1 MNDLT
6 AQWTELLAQG
16 EEGAARTLD
25 ALLEEAVRRRAS
37 DIHIEPWQD
46 CVAVRFRVDGMLH
59 DVARLPAAHHARLTG
74 RLKVVA
80 QMLTYQRDLPQDGRI
95 DAAAVSC
102 GKAMRVSTVPT
113 VYGEKSV
120 VRILDV
126 DPRMFSLDALGFL
139 PELAGSLRQLV
150 RRPHGVLL
158 LTGPASS
165 GKTTTIYALLNEIL
179 TARRRA
185 THMVTLEDPV
195 EYRLGQVTQCE
206 VNPHVGFTFEAAL
219 RALLRQDPEVI
230 MLGEIRDP
238 ETARI
243 AVQAGLTGHFVI
255 STVHSGSAAGVFTRL
270 LDMGVE
276 PFLAASAVIGVLAQR
291 LVRRI
296 CPECRQEDPAPDP
309 VAKACFGIAED
320 PRPVY
325 HGAGCDACRQ
335 VGYLGRLAVGELL
348 TVNEAI
354 AELVLAR
361 ARTAVLHQAAL
372 DGGMTPMLSEGLQ
385 RVWEG
390 VTTLEELLWVLPA
403 QDREAVDGGA

>member
-1 MNDLT
+1 MTDLT
-6 AQWTELLAQG
+6 AQWTESLAQG

-46 CVAVRFRVDGMLH
+46 SVAIRFRVDGMLH
-59 DVARLPAAHHARLTG
+59 DAAQLPSAHHARLIG

-80 QMLTYQRDLPQDGRI
+80 QILTYQRDLPQDGRI
-95 DAAAVSC
+95 DAGSVPC

-113 VYGEKSV
+113 IHGEKAV
-120 VRILDV
+120 IRILDV

-139 PELAGSLRQLV
+139 PALSESLRHLA

-179 TARRRA
+179 RARQRS

-195 EYRLGQVTQCE
+195 EYRLGRVTQCE
-206 VNPHVGFTFEAAL
+206 VNPHAGFTFEVAL

-230 MLGEIRDP
+230 MVGEIRDS
-238 ETARI
+238 ETARTAI
-243 AVQAGLTGHFVI
+243 QAGLTGHFVI

-276 PFLAASAVIGVLAQR
+276 PFLAASAVAGVLAQR

-296 CPECRQEDPAPDP
+296 CPACRCEDPAPDP
-309 VAKACFGIAED
+309 VVKACLGIAD
-320 PRPVY
+320 DHRPVY
-325 HGAGCDACRQ
+325 HGAGCDACLHI
-335 VGYLGRLAVGELL
+335 GYLGRVAIGELL
-348 TVNEAI
+348 TVNEAL

-361 ARTAVLHQAAL
+361 ARTSVLHQAAL
-372 DGGMTPMLSEGLQ
+372 EAGMTPMLHEGLQ
-385 RVWEG
+385 RVHEG
-390 VTTLEELLWVLPA
+390 ITTLEELRWVLPVRSA
-403 QDREAVDGGA
+403 EA